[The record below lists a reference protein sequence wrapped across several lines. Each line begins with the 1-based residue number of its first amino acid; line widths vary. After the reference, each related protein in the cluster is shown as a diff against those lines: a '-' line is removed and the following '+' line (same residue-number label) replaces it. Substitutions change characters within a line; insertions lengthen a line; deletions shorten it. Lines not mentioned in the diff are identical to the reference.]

1 MPLESFL
8 EKNRELVD
16 RMLKDGLFF
25 PARDKIIKEEF
36 DKLLSD
42 GVKIGKAIEKLSITY
57 NYSIDT
63 IKKIVYQK

>member
-57 NYSIDT
+57 NYSIET

>member
-8 EKNRELVD
+8 EKNRDLVD

-25 PARDKIIKEEF
+25 PARDRIIK
-36 DKLLSD
+36 DKYVELLSN
-42 GVKIGKAIEKLSITY
+42 GVKSYEALEQLSIAY
-57 NYSIDT
+57 NYSIET